1 MWSWIRHFFNHKKLS
16 IEVKLSDEKIHQEVI
31 KSVQKVMSRR
41 GFSGH
46 FGSLASPNSNFYLDD
61 IDIANEI
68 MAEFVKS
75 VGIPE
80 KKTGVKAMKMCHQY
94 VYLVKKC
101 SFI

>member
-16 IEVKLSDEKIHQEVI
+16 REIKLSDEKIHQEVI
-31 KSVQKVMSRR
+31 KSVQQVMSRR
-41 GFSGH
+41 GFTGH
-46 FGSLASPNSNFYLDD
+46 FGSLSQHSNYYLDD

-75 VGIPE
+75 VGVPE